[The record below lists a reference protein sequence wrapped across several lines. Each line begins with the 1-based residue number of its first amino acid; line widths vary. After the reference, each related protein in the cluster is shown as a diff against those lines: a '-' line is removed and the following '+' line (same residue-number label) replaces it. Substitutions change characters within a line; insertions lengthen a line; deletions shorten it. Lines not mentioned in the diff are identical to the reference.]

1 MPSGIV
7 DTYIISLVIIGLAS
21 LAMAWMPAIAQRTKI
36 SYAIVYVLVGMGLY
50 SLLPELPDAN
60 PFYNGKLSVHLTEL
74 VVIISL
80 MGTGLKIDQPFTLK
94 SWRIPF
100 RLVSV
105 TMLLS
110 IGAMAAL
117 AYYVLKFD
125 LASALLLGAVLAPT
139 DPVLASDVQV
149 APPLEGRHD
158 NVRFSLTAEAGMN
171 DGTAFPFTWLAV
183 LATTSALN
191 SEVLTE
197 WFFRDVV
204 YRMLAGIA
212 LGVLFGR
219 LLAYLIFTLP
229 QKRDV
234 VAIRDGFVG
243 VAATLLV
250 YGVTEL
256 VWGYGFIA
264 VFVTAITLRNYELD
278 HKYHRKLHDFTEQIE
293 RILVA
298 IMLLLFGG
306 LLVHGILA
314 SLNQTMVWLS
324 LLFVLLLRPLT
335 GLVVML
341 REKFNLKEKLAIS
354 FFGIRGMGSLF
365 YLSFALEKGTFK
377 QEKAL
382 WAIVSFII
390 VLSLL
395 IHGFTAGTVIQKLEE
410 EAEAQEAEDRQK
422 DEGEKKRIKE
432 PKK

>member
-1 MPSGIV
+1 
-7 DTYIISLVIIGLAS
+7 
-21 LAMAWMPAIAQRTKI
+21 
-36 SYAIVYVLVGMGLY
+36 
-50 SLLPELPDAN
+50 
-60 PFYNGKLSVHLTEL
+60 
-74 VVIISL
+74 
-80 MGTGLKIDQPFTLK
+80 
-94 SWRIPF
+94 
-100 RLVSV
+100 
-105 TMLLS
+105 
-110 IGAMAAL
+110 
-117 AYYVLKFD
+117 
-125 LASALLLGAVLAPT
+125 
-139 DPVLASDVQV
+139 
-149 APPLEGRHD
+149 
-158 NVRFSLTAEAGMN
+158 
-171 DGTAFPFTWLAV
+171 
-183 LATTSALN
+183 
-191 SEVLTE
+191 
-197 WFFRDVV
+197 
-204 YRMLAGIA
+204 
-212 LGVLFGR
+212 
-219 LLAYLIFTLP
+219 
-229 QKRDV
+229 